1 MNYYF
6 YDKIMVYKLDIL
18 ILIEI
23 MYREFGGRIHM
34 RLKLK

>member
-6 YDKIMVYKLDIL
+6 CDKIMVYKLDIL

-23 MYREFGGRIHM
+23 MYREFGGEDTHAT
-34 RLKLK
+34 

>member
-6 YDKIMVYKLDIL
+6 CDKMIAYRLVFL

-23 MYREFGGRIHM
+23 MYRELGGIQIRFI
-34 RLKLK
+34 LK